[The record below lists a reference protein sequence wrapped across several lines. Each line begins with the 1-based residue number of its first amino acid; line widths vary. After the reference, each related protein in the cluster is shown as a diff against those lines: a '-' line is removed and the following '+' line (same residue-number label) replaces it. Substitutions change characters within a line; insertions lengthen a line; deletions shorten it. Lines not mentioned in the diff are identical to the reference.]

1 MALLQ
6 CSMPCGV
13 LGFFHLSTLFS
24 FASEYF
30 SAVPIAAVAA
40 ASAGI

>member
-13 LGFFHLSTLFS
+13 LGFFHLST
-24 FASEYF
+24 
-30 SAVPIAAVAA
+30 
-40 ASAGI
+40 